1 MRSTKNFLL
10 STALSATALL
20 SVACNRQPE
29 EVRTAGNDAPAA
41 TEAQPLAPQSVE
53 LTPEPRSVTVEE
65 AAPAPSPSQAD
76 LDAKE
81 RELAERQADLEARE
95 RRLRDRE
102 ETRPAPRPAPRT
114 PAPAP
119 APRAPEPAPE
129 VAGRDADV
137 PDVDVETAPE
147 PEERAEPLPEPEPE
161 EALPEPVTVP
171 SGTVLEVEL
180 LDTVSSGSSHVGD
193 TFRARVSGDIRT
205 GGRVAIP
212 GGSEILGEVT
222 EAVPLRKVG
231 GQARL
236 TLKFTDLVLPGGT
249 TVPIDASFVQ
259 QGRSETGR
267 DAATIG
273 GAAAG
278 GAILGRIL
286 NKGSRGRGSV
296 IGAIIGAAAGT
307 VIASRTPGEEVN
319 LFEGSV
325 VDLQLNG
332 PVRIRPRR

>member
-1 MRSTKNFLL
+1 MRFTKDFLL
-10 STALSATALL
+10 STALVATALL
-20 SVACNRQPE
+20 SAACSRQPE
-29 EVRTAGNDAPAA
+29 EVRNASNDAPAA
-41 TEAQPLAPQSVE
+41 TEPQPLAPQSVE

-102 ETRPAPRPAPRT
+102 ETRPAPRPAPRAPAPRT
-114 PAPAP
+114 PAPDVADRDARDARDADTGADVTDVDVQIAPAP
-119 APRAPEPAPE
+119 A
-129 VAGRDADV
+129 
-137 PDVDVETAPE
+137 
-147 PEERAEPLPEPEPE
+147 PEERAEPEPEPL
-161 EALPEPVTVP
+161 APVTVP

-193 TFRARVSGDIRT
+193 TFRARLSDDIRVD
-205 GGRVAIP
+205 GRVAIP
-212 GGSEILGEVT
+212 GGSEVLGEVT

-236 TLKFTDLVLPGGT
+236 TLKFTDLVLPGGK

-273 GAAAG
+273 GSAAG

-286 NKGSRGRGSV
+286 NKKDRGRGSV

-332 PVRIRPRR
+332 PVRVRPRR